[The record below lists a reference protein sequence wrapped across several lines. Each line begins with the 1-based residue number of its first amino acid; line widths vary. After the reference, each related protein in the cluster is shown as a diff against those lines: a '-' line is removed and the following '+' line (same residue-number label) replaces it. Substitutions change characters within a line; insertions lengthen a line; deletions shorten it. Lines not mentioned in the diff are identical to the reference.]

1 MPYFLGMLLAL
12 GALYL
17 FLSAFARADAGDL
30 SRGLKTL
37 VIGGLCV
44 AAVVFAALERPGFG
58 LIFAVLAGMLIWRQR
73 QKAHVSVQ
81 RKAPAMR
88 SPWLELRLGADA
100 ARTDGTVLAG
110 EFEGSLLSALG
121 EDQMRRI
128 LEQMGEDGESRAL
141 LETYLDGRAP
151 GWRQNAHPHL
161 DGGERSSPGPGAMA
175 DEEAYQILGLQPGA
189 GAADIRKAHRRLSQR
204 VPGEGSA
211 ALVRD
216 RIDEAC
222 RVLLARHH

>member
-17 FLSAFARADAGDL
+17 FLSAFARADAGEL
-30 SRGLKTL
+30 SRALKTL
-37 VIGGLCV
+37 LIGVLS
-44 AAVVFAALERPGFG
+44 AAAIVCAVLERPGFG
-58 LIFAVLAGMLIWRQR
+58 LIFAALAGMLIWRQR
-73 QKAHVSVQ
+73 RKGQAALQ
-81 RKAPAMR
+81 GKAPAMR
-88 SPWLELRLGADA
+88 SPWLELRLGKNAGN
-100 ARTDGTVLAG
+100 TDGTVLAG
-110 EFEGSLLSALG
+110 EFEGRLLSTLG
-121 EDQMRRI
+121 V
-128 LEQMGEDGESRAL
+128 EQLRAIHGHVGADGESKAL
-141 LETYLDGRAP
+141 LETYLDGRTP
-151 GWRQNAHPHL
+151 GWRQSADPHI
-161 DGGERSSPGPGAMA
+161 DSGERGAPGAGAMA

-204 VPGEGSA
+204 VRGDGSA

>member
-1 MPYFLGMLLAL
+1 MPYFLAMLLAL

-37 VIGGLCV
+37 LIGVLCA
-44 AAVVFAALERPGFG
+44 AAVVSAALERPGFG

-73 QKAHVSVQ
+73 RKAQSAQHA
-81 RKAPAMR
+81 KAPAMR
-88 SPWLELRLGADA
+88 SAWLELRLGKNPGT
-100 ARTDGTVLAG
+100 TDGTILAG
-110 EFEGSLLSALG
+110 EFEGSLLSSLSEEQLLAIHAQLG
-121 EDQMRRI
+121 SDA
-128 LEQMGEDGESRAL
+128 ESRAL

-151 GWRQNAHPHL
+151 GWRQCADTHI
-161 DGGERSSPGPGAMA
+161 DSGEGGAPGAGAMA

-204 VPGEGSA
+204 VSGEGAA

>member
-17 FLSAFARADAGDL
+17 FLSAFARADAGEL
-30 SRGLKTL
+30 SRALKTL
-37 VIGGLCV
+37 LTGFLC
-44 AAVVFAALERPGFG
+44 AAAIVCVVLERPGFG
-58 LIFAVLAGMLIWRQR
+58 LIFAALAGMLIWRQR
-73 QKAHVSVQ
+73 QKSRLTLQ

-88 SPWLELRLGADA
+88 SPWLELRIGANA
-100 ARTDGTVLAG
+100 AQTDGTVLAG
-110 EFEGSLLSALG
+110 EFEGSLLSMLS
-121 EDQMRRI
+121 EDQLRTI
-128 LEQMGEDGESRAL
+128 HEKLGQDAESRAL

-151 GWRQNAHPHL
+151 GWRQHADAHF
-161 DGGERSSPGPGAMA
+161 DRGERSAPGAGAMA

-204 VPGEGSA
+204 VRGEGSA

>member
-30 SRGLKTL
+30 SRALKTL
-37 VIGGLCV
+37 LIGVLS
-44 AAVVFAALERPGFG
+44 AAAIVSAVLERPGFG
-58 LIFAVLAGMLIWRQR
+58 LIFATLAGILIWRQR
-73 QKAHVSVQ
+73 RKSRLIVQ

-88 SPWLELRLGADA
+88 SPWLELRLGANA
-100 ARTDGTVLAG
+100 AQTDGTVLAG
-110 EFEGSLLSALG
+110 EFEGCLLSALSEG
-121 EDQMRRI
+121 QLGTLHEKLSQ
-128 LEQMGEDGESRAL
+128 DGESKAL

-151 GWRQNAHPHL
+151 GWRQSADPHI
-161 DGGERSSPGPGAMA
+161 DSGQRGAPGAGAMA

-204 VPGEGSA
+204 VRGDGSA

>member
-30 SRGLKTL
+30 SKALKTL
-37 VIGGLCV
+37 LIGVLS
-44 AAVVFAALERPGFG
+44 AAAIVCAALERPGFG
-58 LIFAVLAGMLIWRQR
+58 LIFAGLAGMLIWRQR
-73 QKAHVSVQ
+73 RKGQFALQ

-88 SPWLELRLGADA
+88 SPWLELRLGKNAGN
-100 ARTDGTVLAG
+100 TDGTILAG
-110 EFEGSLLSALG
+110 EFEGRLLSTLSQDQLQTIHVQLG
-121 EDQMRRI
+121 EDA
-128 LEQMGEDGESRAL
+128 DSRAL

-151 GWRQNAHPHL
+151 GWRQGADAHIHT
-161 DGGERSSPGPGAMA
+161 GERGAPGAGAMA

-204 VPGEGSA
+204 VRGEGAA

>member
-30 SRGLKTL
+30 SRALKTL
-37 VIGGLCV
+37 LTGFLC
-44 AAVVFAALERPGFG
+44 AAAIVSAALERPGFG
-58 LIFAVLAGMLIWRQR
+58 LVFAALAGMLIWRQR
-73 QKAHVSVQ
+73 RKGRTVLQG
-81 RKAPAMR
+81 KAPAMR
-88 SPWLELRLGADA
+88 SPWLELRLGKNAGN
-100 ARTDGTVLAG
+100 TDGTILAG
-110 EFEGSLLSALG
+110 EFEGRLLSTLSQDQLENVHALLG
-121 EDQMRRI
+121 EDA
-128 LEQMGEDGESRAL
+128 ESRAL

-151 GWRQNAHPHL
+151 GWRQSADAHI
-161 DGGERSSPGPGAMA
+161 DNGERGAPGAGAMA

-204 VPGEGSA
+204 VRGEGAA

>member
-17 FLSAFARADAGDL
+17 FLSAFARADAADL
-30 SRGLKTL
+30 SKALKTL
-37 VIGGLCV
+37 VTGVLCA

-58 LIFAVLAGMLIWRQR
+58 LIFAALAAMLIWRQR
-73 QKAHVSVQ
+73 QKGKAAAQ
-81 RKAPAMR
+81 CKAPAMR
-88 SPWLELRLGADA
+88 SPWLELRLGKNAGL
-100 ARTDGTVLAG
+100 TDGTVLAG
-110 EFEGSLLSALG
+110 EFEGRLLSTLS
-121 EDQMRRI
+121 EDQLQSIHGQLGADR
-128 LEQMGEDGESRAL
+128 ESRAL

-151 GWRQNAHPHL
+151 GWRQSAHAHIHS
-161 DGGERSSPGPGAMA
+161 GERSAPGAGAMA

-189 GAADIRKAHRRLSQR
+189 GAADIRKAHRSLTQR
-204 VPGEGSA
+204 VRGDGSA

>member
-1 MPYFLGMLLAL
+1 MPYFLAMLLAL

-30 SRGLKTL
+30 SRALKTL
-37 VIGGLCV
+37 LIGGLS
-44 AAVVFAALERPGFG
+44 AAAIVCAMLERPGFG
-58 LIFAVLAGMLIWRQR
+58 LIFAALAGMLIWRRRRKGQIAL
-73 QKAHVSVQ
+73 QG
-81 RKAPAMR
+81 KAPAMR
-88 SPWLELRLGADA
+88 SPWLELRLGKNAGN
-100 ARTDGTVLAG
+100 TDGTILAG
-110 EFEGSLLSALG
+110 EFEGRLLSTLSPDQLRSIYAQLG
-121 EDQMRRI
+121 EDA
-128 LEQMGEDGESRAL
+128 DSRAL

-151 GWRQNAHPHL
+151 GWREGADSHIHTR
-161 DGGERSSPGPGAMA
+161 ERGAPGAGAMA

-204 VPGEGSA
+204 VRGEGAA

>member
-17 FLSAFARADAGDL
+17 FLSAFARADAGEL
-30 SRGLKTL
+30 SRALKTL
-37 VIGGLCV
+37 LTGVLG
-44 AAVVFAALERPGFG
+44 AAAIVCAVLERPGFG
-58 LIFAVLAGMLIWRQR
+58 LIFAALAGMLIWRQR
-73 QKAHVSVQ
+73 QKSRLVVQ

-88 SPWLELRLGADA
+88 SPWLELRLGANA
-100 ARTDGTVLAG
+100 AQTDGTVLAG
-110 EFEGSLLSALG
+110 EFEGSVLSALSAHQLRTLH
-121 EDQMRRI
+121 EKLSQDS
-128 LEQMGEDGESRAL
+128 ESKAL

-151 GWRQNAHPHL
+151 GWRQSADPHI
-161 DGGERSSPGPGAMA
+161 DSGERAAPSAGAMA
-175 DEEAYQILGLQPGA
+175 DEEAYQILGLQSGA

-204 VPGEGSA
+204 VRGDGSA

>member
-1 MPYFLGMLLAL
+1 MPYFLAMLLAL

-30 SRGLKTL
+30 SKALKTL
-37 VIGGLCV
+37 LTGALC
-44 AAVVFAALERPGFG
+44 AAAIVFAALERPGFG
-58 LIFAVLAGMLIWRQR
+58 LIFAALAGMLIWQQR
-73 QKAHVSVQ
+73 QKGRALLAG
-81 RKAPAMR
+81 KAPAMR
-88 SPWLELRLGADA
+88 SPWLELRLGKNA
-100 ARTDGTVLAG
+100 ASTDGTILAG
-110 EFEGSLLSALG
+110 EFEGRLLSTLG
-121 EDQMRRI
+121 E
-128 LEQMGEDGESRAL
+128 EQLQAIHAQLGADAESGAL

-151 GWRQNAHPHL
+151 GWRQNADPHI
-161 DGGERSSPGPGAMA
+161 DSGKRAAPGAGAMA

-189 GAADIRKAHRRLSQR
+189 GAADIRQAHRRLSQR
-204 VPGEGSA
+204 VRGEGAA

>member
-30 SRGLKTL
+30 SRALKTL
-37 VIGGLCV
+37 LTGGLCV
-44 AAVVFAALERPGFG
+44 AAIVSAALERPGFG
-58 LIFAVLAGMLIWRQR
+58 LIFAALAGMLIWRQR
-73 QKAHVSVQ
+73 RKGQTALPG
-81 RKAPAMR
+81 KAPAMR
-88 SPWLELRLGADA
+88 SPWLELRLGKNAGK
-100 ARTDGTVLAG
+100 TDGTILAG
-110 EFEGSLLSALG
+110 EFEGRLLSTLSGEQIATIHAQLG
-121 EDQMRRI
+121 EDA
-128 LEQMGEDGESRAL
+128 ESGAL
-141 LETYLDGRAP
+141 LETYLDGRTP
-151 GWRQNAHPHL
+151 GWRQNADAHI
-161 DGGERSSPGPGAMA
+161 DKGERSAPGAGAMA

-204 VPGEGSA
+204 VRGDGA
-211 ALVRD
+211 AELVRD